1 MIRNHFLVA
10 WRNILKSKGYSTINI
25 VGLAIGMA
33 VTLLI
38 ALWAVNEYS
47 YDRFLPD
54 YRQLYQV
61 KVNFTGQ
68 HDGTTTQDA
77 ISLPLTDVLRKEI
90 PGIKRVAE
98 ADWIGNESSDLIV
111 GEKKLYLKGGAAGS
125 AFWQM
130 FPFPFVKGDP
140 ATAFRDPFSI
150 VIDESTA
157 KALFGDK
164 DPLNQAIKIDNDKVV
179 KVTGV
184 IKNLPANSSMQ
195 FSFLMPF
202 AFKEQTQDWVKNSR
216 TSWISNSFQIFVE
229 LEPGVSEA
237 QLAPKLKDLVM
248 QHSPP
253 MRPGKPQI
261 WLQPYKDWHL
271 YTDYKNGK
279 VAGGF
284 IDYVHLFT
292 MIGLLVLVIACINF
306 MNLSTARSEKR
317 AREVGVRKALGSLR
331 KDLIIQFLTESV
343 VIALMAFLLAVL
355 LVLLV
360 LPFFNTLTGSTITMP
375 WSSPL
380 FWCGMLGYVLLTGLF
395 AGSRP
400 AFYLSSFNPV
410 KVLKGNIRLGK
421 AAENFVGA
429 ASPRSFLVRNL
440 RALLGPLLSRKILV
454 VAQFS
459 CSVALIISTV
469 IVYRQIQY
477 AKNRPTGYDANRL
490 MMTDMSSDL
499 VTNFPALRHE
509 LIQSGVVEDAAT
521 SSSMVTQMQ
530 SHCSLDN
537 WPGKTAGDE
546 SVNIGSVWV
555 SDTYFKALGMQI
567 VAGRDFSDNINADSA
582 GVILNEAAIRRIGLK
597 NPVGRIVTWN
607 CFGGPVRIIGVVK
620 DALMESPYKPVAP
633 AIFYHG
639 QWGNS
644 LLYRLSAHV
653 KTQDALPVLAKL
665 FEKYNP
671 AYPYSYKFVDEEYSR
686 KFTIELLV
694 GKLAGIFAGLAI
706 LISCLGLFGL
716 AAYVAEQ
723 RTREIGIRKVLG
735 ASVSQVWVLLSKDF
749 MLLVVISCLIAS
761 PIALY
766 FLRGWLQQYDYRISI
781 GVDVFLFSAL
791 AAIGITLVTVSTQ
804 AIRAALAN
812 PVKSIRTE

>member
-1 MIRNHFLVA
+1 MIKNHFLVA
-10 WRNILKSKGYSTINI
+10 WRNILRSKGYSSINI

-47 YDRFLPD
+47 YDRSLPN
-54 YRQLYQV
+54 YRQLYHV
-61 KVNFTGQ
+61 KVNFTSQ
-68 HDGTTTQDA
+68 HEGTTTQDG
-77 ISLPLTDVLRKEI
+77 ISLPLADVLRKDI
-90 PGIKRVAE
+90 PGIKRVVE
-98 ADWIGNESSDLIV
+98 ADWIGSEASGLIA
-111 GEKKLYLKGGAAGS
+111 GDKKLYLNGGAAGS
-125 AFWQM
+125 DFWQM
-130 FPFPFVKGDP
+130 FPFPFLKGDP

-164 DPLNQAIKIDNDKVV
+164 DPLNQTIRINNDKVV

-184 IKNLPANSSMQ
+184 IKNLPTNSSMQ

-202 AFKEQTQDWVKNSR
+202 AFKEQTQDWVKDSR
-216 TSWISNSFQIFVE
+216 MAWTHNSFQIFVE

-237 QLAPKLKDLVM
+237 QLAPKIKDLVM

-261 WLQPYKDWHL
+261 WLQPYKDLHL
-271 YTDYKNGK
+271 YTDYRNGK

-331 KDLIIQFLTESV
+331 KDLIVQFLTESV
-343 VIALMAFLLAVL
+343 VTALMAFLLALL
-355 LVLLV
+355 LVTLV
-360 LPFFNTLTGSTITMP
+360 LPFFNTLTGGIIKMP

-380 FWCGMLGYVLLTGLF
+380 FWCSMLGYVLLTGLF

-410 KVLKGNIRLGK
+410 KVLKGNIRAGK
-421 AAENFVGA
+421 AGA
-429 ASPRSFLVRNL
+429 LP
-440 RALLGPLLSRKILV
+440 RKILV

-469 IVYRQIQY
+469 IVYQQVQY
-477 AKNRPTGYDANRL
+477 ARNRPTGYDANRL
-490 MMTDMSSDL
+490 VMTDMSSDL
-499 VTNFPALRHE
+499 AKNFPALRHE

-521 SSSMVTQMQ
+521 SSSMITQMQ
-530 SHCSLDN
+530 SHCMLDN
-537 WPGKTAGDE
+537 WPGKTAADE

-555 SDTYFKALGMQI
+555 SDTYFKALGMQM

-582 GVILNEAAIRRIGLK
+582 GVILNEAAVKRIGLK
-597 NPVGRIVTWN
+597 DPVGRMITWN
-607 CFGGPVRIIGVVK
+607 CFEGPVRIIGIVK
-620 DALMESPYKPVAP
+620 NALMESPYKPIDPV
-633 AIFYHG
+633 IFYHSS
-639 QWGNS
+639 WGNS
-644 LLYRLSAHV
+644 MVYRLSADV
-653 KTQDALPVLAKL
+653 RTRDALPVLAKL

-686 KFTIELLV
+686 KFTTELLV
-694 GKLAGIFAGLAI
+694 GKLAGIFATLAI
-706 LISCLGLFGL
+706 FISCLGLFGL

-735 ASVSQVWVLLSKDF
+735 ASVSQVWMLLSKDF

-761 PIALY
+761 PIAMY
-766 FLRGWLQQYDYRISI
+766 FLQTWLEQYDYRITIGPFVFIGASI
-781 GVDVFLFSAL
+781 
-791 AAIGITLVTVSTQ
+791 AAIAITIATISFQ
-804 AIRAALAN
+804 AIKAALSN
-812 PVKSIRTE
+812 PVKSFRTE

>member
-1 MIRNHFLVA
+1 MIRNHFFIA
-10 WRNILKSKGYSTINI
+10 WRNILKSKGYSILNI

-38 ALWAVNEYS
+38 AIWAVNEYS
-47 YDRFLPD
+47 YDRFLPG
-54 YRQLYQV
+54 YGQLYHV
-61 KVNFTGQ
+61 KVNFTSQ
-68 HDGTTTQDA
+68 HNGTTTQDG
-77 ISLPLTDVLRKEI
+77 ISLPLADVLRKDI

-98 ADWIGNESSDLIV
+98 ADGIGNEAHSLIV
-111 GEKKLYLKGGAAGS
+111 GDKKLYLNGGAAGS

-130 FPFPFVKGDP
+130 FAFPFVKGDP
-140 ATAFRDPFSI
+140 VTAFREPFSI

-157 KALFGDK
+157 KALFGNR

-184 IKNLPANSSMQ
+184 IKDIPANSSLR

-202 AFKEQTQDWVKNSR
+202 AFKEQTEGWVKDGR
-216 TSWISNSFQIFVE
+216 TRWTYNSFQIFVE
-229 LEPGVSEA
+229 LEPGVNVA
-237 QLAPKLKDLVM
+237 QLAPKIKDLVV
-248 QHSPP
+248 QHSPE
-253 MRPGKPQI
+253 MRPGKPEI

-292 MIGLLVLVIACINF
+292 MIGLLVLIIACINF

-331 KDLIIQFLTESV
+331 QDLILQFLTESI
-343 VIALMAFLLAVL
+343 VIAMMAFLLAVL
-355 LVLLV
+355 LVMLV
-360 LPFFNTLTGSTITMP
+360 LPFFNTLTGDTIKMP

-380 FWCGMLGYVLLTGLF
+380 FWCAVIGYVLLTGLF

-421 AAENFVGA
+421 AAA
-429 ASPRSFLVRNL
+429 LPRKV
-440 RALLGPLLSRKILV
+440 LV

-477 AKNRPTGYDANRL
+477 ARNRPTGYDASRL
-490 MMTDMSSDL
+490 MMTDMSADL
-499 VTNFPALRHE
+499 VKNFTPLRNE
-509 LIQSGVVEDAAT
+509 MIQSGVVEDAAL
-521 SSSMVTQMQ
+521 SSSAVTGMH
-530 SHCSLDN
+530 SHCSLDK

-555 SDTYFKALGMQI
+555 SGTYFKALGMQI
-567 VAGRDFSDNINADSA
+567 VAGRDFSDDIDADSA
-582 GVILNEAAIRRIGLK
+582 GVIVNEATVRRIGLK
-597 NPVGRIVTWN
+597 DPVGRMVTWN
-607 CFGGPVRIIGVVK
+607 CYEGPVRILGVVK

-639 QWGNS
+639 QWGNT

-653 KTQDALPVLAKL
+653 KTQDALPVLAQL
-665 FEKYNP
+665 FEKNNP

-686 KFTIELLV
+686 KFTLELLV

-735 ASVSQVWVLLSKDF
+735 ASVSQVWMLLSKDF
-749 MLLVVISCLIAS
+749 MLLVGISCLIAS

-766 FLRGWLQQYDYRISI
+766 FLQGWLQQYDYRISI
-781 GVDVFLFSAL
+781 GVDVFLFSAM
-791 AAIGITLVTVSTQ
+791 AAMGITLLTISWQ

-812 PVKSIRTE
+812 PINSLRTE

>member
-1 MIRNHFLVA
+1 MIKNHFLVA
-10 WRNILKSKGYSTINI
+10 WRNLLKSKGFSAINI
-25 VGLAIGMA
+25 IGLAVGMA

-38 ALWAVNEYS
+38 ALWAINEYS
-47 YDRFLPD
+47 YDRFLPC
-54 YRQLYQV
+54 YQQLYRV

-77 ISLPLTDVLRKEI
+77 ICLPLADVLRTEI
-90 PGIKRVAE
+90 PGVKRVAE
-98 ADWIGNESSDLIV
+98 ANWIGNEASDLMV
-111 GEKKLYLKGGAAGS
+111 GDKKLYLNGGAAGS
-125 AFWQM
+125 DFWQM
-130 FPFPFVKGDP
+130 FAFPFVKGDP

-164 DPLNQAIKIDNDKVV
+164 DPINHAIKIDNDKMV

-184 IKNLPANSSMQ
+184 IKDLPANSSLR

-202 AFKEQTQDWVKNSR
+202 AFEEQTQDWVKQSR
-216 TSWISNSFQIFVE
+216 THWTYNSFQIFVQ
-229 LEPGVSEA
+229 LDPGVSYA
-237 QLAPKLKDLVM
+237 QIAPKIRDLDY
-248 QHSPP
+248 QKSPE
-253 MRPGKPQI
+253 MRPGKPAI

-271 YTDYKNGK
+271 YTEYKNGK

-284 IDYVHLFT
+284 IDYLHLF
-292 MIGLLVLVIACINF
+292 MIIGLLVLIIACINF

-317 AREVGVRKALGSLR
+317 AREVGVRKALGSQR
-331 KDLIIQFLTESV
+331 MDLVIQFLTESV
-343 VIALMAFLLAVL
+343 VIAGISSMLAML
-355 LVLLV
+355 LVQLL
-360 LPFFNTLTGSTITMP
+360 LPAFNALTGDFIRIP

-380 FWCGMLGYVLLTGLF
+380 FWCCMLGYVLLTGLF

-410 KVLKGNIRLGK
+410 KALKGTGTT
-421 AAENFVGA
+421 G
-429 ASPRSFLVRNL
+429 
-440 RALLGPLLSRKILV
+440 RAGSLPRKILV
-454 VAQFS
+454 VIQFS
-459 CSVALIISTV
+459 SSVALIISTI

-477 AKNRPTGYDANRL
+477 AKDRPTGYDANRL

-499 VTNFPALRHE
+499 VKNFTALRQDM
-509 LIQSGVVEDAAT
+509 IRSRVVEDAAT
-521 SSSMVTQMQ
+521 STSVVTEMQ

-555 SDTYFKALGMQI
+555 SGSYFKALRMKI
-567 VAGRDFSDNINADSA
+567 VSGRDFADDINADSG

-597 NPVGRIVTWN
+597 DPIGRMVTWN
-607 CFGGPVRIIGVVK
+607 CSGGSVRILGVVK

-633 AIFYHG
+633 AIFYHVD
-639 QWGNS
+639 WGNS

-653 KTQDALPVLAKL
+653 KTQDALPVLARL

-671 AYPYSYKFVDEEYSR
+671 AYPYSYKFVDEEYSH
-686 KFTIELLV
+686 KFKLEVLV
-694 GKLAGIFAGLAI
+694 GKLAGIFACLAI

-716 AAYVAEQ
+716 AAYVAER
-723 RTREIGIRKVLG
+723 RTREIGILKVLG
-735 ASVSQVWVLLSKDF
+735 ASVTQVWMLLSTDF
-749 MLLVVISCLIAS
+749 LLLVAISCTIAS

-781 GVDVFLFSAL
+781 GPGVFVL
-791 AAIGITLVTVSTQ
+791 AAAMAVLITLLTVSFQ
-804 AIRAALAN
+804 AIKAALAN

>member
-1 MIRNHFLVA
+1 LYTGIFLVLLSQHHTQMIKNHFLVA
-10 WRNILKSKGYSTINI
+10 WRNIQKSKGYSSINI

-47 YDRFLPD
+47 YDRFLPG
-54 YRQLYQV
+54 YRQLYKV
-61 KVNFTGQ
+61 KVNFTSQ
-68 HDGTTTQDA
+68 HDGTNTQDA
-77 ISLPLTDVLRKEI
+77 ISLPLADVLRKEI
-90 PGIKRVAE
+90 PGIRRVAE
-98 ADWIGNESSDLIV
+98 ADWIGNEASDLIV
-111 GEKKLYLKGGAAGS
+111 GDKKFYLKGGSAGS

-140 ATAFRDPFSI
+140 VTAFRDPFSI
-150 VIDESTA
+150 VIDEFTA
-157 KALFGDK
+157 KSLFGDK
-164 DPLNQAIKIDNDKVV
+164 DPLNQAIKIDNDKSV

-184 IKNLPANSSMQ
+184 IKNLPANSSFQ

-202 AFKEQTQDWVKNSR
+202 AFREQTQDWVKDSR
-216 TSWISNSFQIFVE
+216 TAWTHNSFQLFVE
-229 LEPGVSEA
+229 LESGVSAA
-237 QLAPKLKDLVM
+237 QLAPKIKDLVI
-248 QHSPP
+248 QHSPQ
-253 MRPGKPQI
+253 MRPGKPSI

-279 VAGGF
+279 SAGGF

-306 MNLSTARSEKR
+306 MNLSTTRSEKR

-343 VIALMAFLLAVL
+343 VIAMMAFLLALL
-355 LVLLV
+355 LVMLV
-360 LPFFNTLTGSTITMP
+360 LPFFNTLTGDTISMP
-375 WSSPL
+375 WSSSL
-380 FWCGMLGYVLLTGLF
+380 FWCSMLAYVLLTGLF

-421 AAENFVGA
+421 AA
-429 ASPRSFLVRNL
+429 
-440 RALLGPLLSRKILV
+440 ALPRKILV

-477 AKNRPTGYDANRL
+477 ARNRPTGYDASRL
-490 MMTDMSSDL
+490 MMTDMSNDL
-499 VTNFPALRHE
+499 VKNFPVLRNE

-521 SSSMVTQMQ
+521 STSLVTEMQ
-530 SHCSLDN
+530 SHCSLEN

-555 SDTYFKALGMQI
+555 SGTYFKALGMQI
-567 VAGRDFSDNINADSA
+567 MAGRGFTDDINADSA
-582 GVILNEAAIRRIGLK
+582 GVILNEAAVKRIGLK
-597 NPVGRIVTWN
+597 DPVGRLVTWN
-607 CFGGPVRIIGVVK
+607 CYGGPVRVIGIVK
-620 DALMESPYKPVAP
+620 NALMESPYKPVAP
-633 AIFYHG
+633 AIFYHAL
-639 QWGNS
+639 WGNS
-644 LLYRLSAHV
+644 MLYRLSAHV
-653 KTQDALPVLAKL
+653 KTEDALPVLAKL
-665 FEKYNP
+665 FGKYNP
-671 AYPYSYKFVDEEYSR
+671 AYPYSYKFVDEEYSH
-686 KFTIELLV
+686 KFTLEVLV
-694 GKLAGIFAGLAI
+694 GKLAGVFAGLAI

-735 ASVSQVWVLLSKDF
+735 ASVSQVWILLSKDF
-749 MLLVVISCLIAS
+749 MLLVVLSCLIAT

-766 FLRGWLQQYDYRISI
+766 FLHGWLLNYDYRTAIPLWI
-781 GVDVFLFSAL
+781 FV
-791 AAIGITLVTVSTQ
+791 AAGAGAMLITLLTISYQ
-804 AIRAALAN
+804 SIKAALMN
-812 PVKSIRTE
+812 PVRSLRSE

>member
-1 MIRNHFLVA
+1 MIKNNFLVA
-10 WRNILKSKGYSTINI
+10 WRNILKSKGYSSINI

-47 YDRFLPD
+47 YDRNLPG

-61 KVNFTGQ
+61 KVNFTSQ
-68 HDGTTTQDA
+68 HDGTHTQEA
-77 ISLPLTDVLRKEI
+77 ISLPLADVLRKDI

-98 ADWIGNESSDLIV
+98 TDWIGNEASDLIV
-111 GEKKLYLKGGAAGS
+111 GDKKLYLNGGAAGS

-140 ATAFRDPFSI
+140 VTAFRDPFSI

-164 DPLNQAIKIDNDKVV
+164 DPLNQTIKIDNDKVV

-184 IKNLPANSSMQ
+184 IKNLPPNSSMQ

-202 AFKEQTQDWVKNSR
+202 AFKEQTQDWVKDSR
-216 TSWISNSFQIFVE
+216 TAWTHNSFQIFVE

-237 QLAPKLKDLVM
+237 QLAPKIKDLVV
-248 QHSPP
+248 QHSPE
-253 MRPGKPQI
+253 MRPGKPAI
-261 WLQPYKDWHL
+261 WLQPYKDLHL

-343 VIALMAFLLAVL
+343 VIALMAFLLALL
-355 LVLLV
+355 LVMLA
-360 LPFFNTLTGSTITMP
+360 LPFFNTLTGSMIRMP

-380 FWCGMLGYVLLTGLF
+380 FWCSMLGYVLLTGLF

-421 AAENFVGA
+421 AA
-429 ASPRSFLVRNL
+429 
-440 RALLGPLLSRKILV
+440 ALPRKILV

-530 SHCSLDN
+530 SHCMLDN
-537 WPGKTAGDE
+537 WPGKTAADE

-555 SDTYFKALGMQI
+555 SGTYFKALGMQI

-582 GVILNEAAIRRIGLK
+582 GVILNEAAVKRIGLK
-597 NPVGRIVTWN
+597 DPIGRIIKWN
-607 CFGGPVRIIGVVK
+607 CYEGPVRVLGVVK
-620 DALMESPYKPVAP
+620 NALMESPYKPVAP
-633 AIFYHG
+633 AIFYHS

-644 LLYRLSAHV
+644 MLYRLSAHV

-665 FEKYNP
+665 FGKYNP

-735 ASVSQVWVLLSKDF
+735 ASVSQVWMLLSKDF

-766 FLRGWLQQYDYRISI
+766 FLQGWLQQYDYRISI

-791 AAIGITLVTVSTQ
+791 AAIGITLVTISTQ
-804 AIRAALAN
+804 AIKAAVAN